1 MTNTK
6 ESSIET
12 PKSSSNVETVM
23 FNNNGGDLTNYSST
37 PITIYK
43 LNGRNYIQWSQSFM
57 FHVHSKEKEDYL
69 TGHIT
74 KPDEKDVGYRIWK
87 RDNSQVMSWLVNS
100 MEPHIGEN
108 FLLYETAVEI
118 WEAAKD
124 TYSHK
129 DNTPELVTIEGFLH
143 DL

>member
-12 PKSSSNVETVM
+12 PKSSSSNVKTVM

-43 LNGRNYIQWSQSFM
+43 LNGQNYIQWSQSFM
-57 FHVHSKEKEDYL
+57 FHVRSKEKEDYL

-74 KPDEKDVGYRIWK
+74 KPDEKDAGYRNWK
-87 RDNSQVMSWLVNS
+87 RDNS
-100 MEPHIGEN
+100 
-108 FLLYETAVEI
+108 
-118 WEAAKD
+118 
-124 TYSHK
+124 
-129 DNTPELVTIEGFLH
+129 
-143 DL
+143 